1 MVTGSVDLGDE
12 NGVWK
17 IWNASRFCVS
27 SLRRGHA
34 NLLCIVP
41 ILVYVPPKRVRISHI
56 TNSLS
61 YHTNGLSRSFTHL
74 HTSHKALFNRSSQH
88 THTHQYALFQHKYNT
103 QYTKSTHNSASQTTL
118 NHSLLFSSIV
128 IHNYIFKQPN
138 AHTLKQTNK
147 QTNTHTH
154 RYIDSIELENNPK
167 QFIVSYASS

>member
-1 MVTGSVDLGDE
+1 MECGKYGTLHDFACHPCAGAMLIFSVSFQFQYMYRRSEYGF
-12 NGVWK
+12 
-17 IWNASRFCVS
+17 RT
-27 SLRRGHA
+27 SLTHYHTIQMA
-34 NLLCIVP
+34 C
-41 ILVYVPPKRVRISHI
+41 LVHSLICTSHI
-56 TNSLS
+56 KLS
-61 YHTNGLSRSFTHL
+61 STDPVSI
-74 HTSHKALFNRSSQH
+74 
-88 THTHQYALFQHKYNT
+88 HTHQYALFQHKYNT